1 MGTYLSVPQS
11 TAILDRAE
19 GLVWLQF
26 ANNPGIYPVFSD
38 DPVQLYQWRPS
49 YKLKEEWTWVVLILQ
64 TSQFTPPAWILS
76 DTYVQTKTNFTPQK
90 ARTEDGEDQ
99 KEDSAVGDRD
109 QLTWV
114 ISVAICSS
122 DDDEFSREGIPLLP
136 PSSMLFT
143 CSEQG
148 AENYLSIYISISWIH
163 LIFQLLYTQL
173 GIFILFYAQVIEGH
187 YLVHVGKVVLSTD
200 WYPYLSWSLHLRHL
214 IGGWL
219 TPARFLSARVIFLSP
234 RNILAC
240 FFFFSASKMPMH
252 CSRWRKF

>member
-1 MGTYLSVPQS
+1 MTPICQQSGHLPRLFGRSGSALSVAS
-11 TAILDRAE
+11 ILQAE
-19 GLVWLQF
+19 GRMNLSCTNPSNFTVHTTSMNSVWH
-26 ANNPGIYPVFSD
+26 I
-38 DPVQLYQWRPS
+38 
-49 YKLKEEWTWVVLILQ
+49 
-64 TSQFTPPAWILS
+64 
-76 DTYVQTKTNFTPQK
+76 YVQTKTNFTPQK

-99 KEDSAVGDRD
+99 KEDSAVEDRD

-187 YLVHVGKVVLSTD
+187 YLFTL
-200 WYPYLSWSLHLRHL
+200 
-214 IGGWL
+214 
-219 TPARFLSARVIFLSP
+219 ARLYFQQIDIHISRDLCTFVI
-234 RNILAC
+234 
-240 FFFFSASKMPMH
+240 
-252 CSRWRKF
+252 